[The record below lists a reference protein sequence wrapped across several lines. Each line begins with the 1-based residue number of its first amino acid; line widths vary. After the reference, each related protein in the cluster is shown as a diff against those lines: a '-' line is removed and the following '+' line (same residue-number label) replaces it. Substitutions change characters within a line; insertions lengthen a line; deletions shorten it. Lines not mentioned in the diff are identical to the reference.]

1 MNRCVFVGGLGE
13 KYWIN
18 DGKILSR
25 NYPQGCRVYSSHGI
39 ATTLTSQGVGSV
51 GGYSGLYLVS
61 EAVMNEIIE
70 AVAVEEKPIDRAYNA
85 KRAKRKTHLE
95 VMGGGHCLCGSQR
108 ICCKS
113 T

>member
-1 MNRCVFVGGLGE
+1 MNKCVFVGGLGE

-18 DGKILSR
+18 DGKTLSR
-25 NYPQGCRVYSSHGI
+25 NYPQGRRIYSSLGI
-39 ATTLTSQGVGSV
+39 ATALTSQGVGSV

-85 KRAKRKTHLE
+85 K
-95 VMGGGHCLCGSQR
+95 G
-108 ICCKS
+108 
-113 T
+113 

>member
-1 MNRCVFVGGLGE
+1 MNRLIFVGGLGE

-51 GGYSGLYLVS
+51 GGYSGLYLV
-61 EAVMNEIIE
+61 NEWE
-70 AVAVEEKPIDRAYNA
+70 GLSSYGRNVE
-85 KRAKRKTHLE
+85 
-95 VMGGGHCLCGSQR
+95 GSR
-108 ICCKS
+108 S
-113 T
+113 